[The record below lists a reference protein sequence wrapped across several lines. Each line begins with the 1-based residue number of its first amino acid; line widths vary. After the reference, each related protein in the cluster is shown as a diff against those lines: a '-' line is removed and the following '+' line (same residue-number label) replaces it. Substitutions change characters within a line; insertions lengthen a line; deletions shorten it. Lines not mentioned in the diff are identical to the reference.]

1 MNGSL
6 RFAAL
11 LAACGL
17 AACTDAPDTSYV
29 SSLSGPADAKVIA
42 AGIGAFLR
50 TQLPAASTT
59 LVLDP
64 PQADQAGNALTPV
77 LADDLRQQGFAVAQ
91 AAAPAGAHTLRYWV
105 TPLDAS
111 GELVRLTID
120 GRRQAA
126 RFFVRDTAGN
136 LQSGGP
142 FTVMQPG
149 AAT

>member
-11 LAACGL
+11 LTACGL

-29 SSLSGPADAKVIA
+29 ASLSGPADAKVIA

-64 PQADQAGNALTPV
+64 TQADQASNGLTPV
-77 LADDLRQQGFAVAQ
+77 LADDLRQQGFAVTE
-91 AAAPAGAHTLRYWV
+91 AAGSAGAHTLRYWV

-111 GELVRLTID
+111 GELVRLMID
-120 GRRQAA
+120 GHQQAA
-126 RFFVRDTAGN
+126 RFFVRTAAGT

-142 FTVMQPG
+142 FTVMRMG